1 MRTDSSKQSESLEIA
16 ADESQSADG
25 VGVLHKSLS
34 ILEALVSADGA
45 IGLSELSRAVALNKA
60 TTYRILST
68 FESRGFVARDKETRR
83 YTLGKQLIT
92 IAAAIGGK
100 SDLVQ
105 LARPLM
111 EDLHR
116 EYGETVNLAVML
128 DTSIQYLLI
137 LEADRGLRMAARAG
151 ARDHIC
157 STALGR
163 AMLARI
169 PPAEARR
176 LMSKLDRPKLTAN
189 TITDI
194 NALMKVLQDVRR
206 AGYAIDDEENEAGG
220 RCVAVAVTDDE
231 GAPVAA
237 LSISAPTARV
247 PDQLIPLMGHSLQ
260 DAAERLS
267 DLYRGGPTAS

>member
-1 MRTDSSKQSESLEIA
+1 MRTDSSVEAESPA
-16 ADESQSADG
+16 AQAGEFHGADG

-45 IGLSELSRAVALNKA
+45 IGLSELSRAVSLNKA

-68 FESRGFVARDKETRR
+68 FESRGFVARDRETRR
-83 YTLGKQLIT
+83 YTFGKQLIT

-100 SDLVQ
+100 TDLVQ

-111 EDLHR
+111 ENLHR
-116 EYGETVNLAVML
+116 QFGETVNLAVMV
-128 DTSIQYLLI
+128 DTAIQYLLI
-137 LEADRGLRMAARAG
+137 LESDRGLRVAARAG
-151 ARDHIC
+151 ARDYIC

-163 AMLARI
+163 AMLAHL

-176 LMSKLDRPKLTAN
+176 LITKLDRPKLTPS
-189 TITDI
+189 TITDVS
-194 NALMKVLQDVRR
+194 ALMKVLQDVRR
-206 AGYAIDDEENEAGG
+206 VGYAIDDEENEAGG
-220 RCVAVAVTDDE
+220 RCVAVPITDDS

-247 PDQLIPLMGHSLQ
+247 PDQLIPLMGQSLQ
-260 DAAERLS
+260 EAAERLS
-267 DLYRGGPTAS
+267 DLYSGGPAAI